1 MGLECEEL
9 ECESPRSAVAQCAA
23 APVRRR
29 RVRRGPRERQGAVR
43 LLAPRWLPTAARP
56 SLPRRTPACASAT
69 APSATRPTRATGRT
83 GARPTAASA
92 SSHSGWSLC
101 DPADFRG
108 APRSRGAMDPIRI
121 WRTATGSYRPGG
133 SQYRL
138 SHCDVLLY
146 PPCRNRRLQEQ
157 KSSFPDSNRPP
168 SAPKSDALPT
178 EPRLLMLTEPR
189 FSFRSGSATTVPTPG
204 GDDSHPR
211 LRGRSGVFA

>member
-1 MGLECEEL
+1 M
-9 ECESPRSAVAQCAA
+9 
-23 APVRRR
+23 
-29 RVRRGPRERQGAVR
+29 
-43 LLAPRWLPTAARP
+43 
-56 SLPRRTPACASAT
+56 
-69 APSATRPTRATGRT
+69 
-83 GARPTAASA
+83 
-92 SSHSGWSLC
+92 
-101 DPADFRG
+101 
-108 APRSRGAMDPIRI
+108 
-121 WRTATGSYRPGG
+121 
-133 SQYRL
+133 

-211 LRGRSGVFA
+211 LRGRPGHFRLSPRGHGSHWPPRRRSASRPSSGIPRRGPRGVPTPAGVHWDAALPGSGRSPGVGHCPCGPLPWESSRPRLRRVRGRLGGVAAQLAAAIRQRGSRRVAEFRRRVAGDVPFSGRGRPRSVQISIVFAGNTMEICCLK